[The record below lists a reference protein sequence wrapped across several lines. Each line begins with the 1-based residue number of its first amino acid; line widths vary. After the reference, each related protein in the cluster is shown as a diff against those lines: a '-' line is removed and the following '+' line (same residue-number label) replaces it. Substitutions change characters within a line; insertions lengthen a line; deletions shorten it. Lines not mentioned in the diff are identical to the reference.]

1 MFGWRAGARVALA
14 GLAVALCI
22 APRLAFGQERGAA
35 ALDQLLRGITVTGR
49 VLMVAA
55 HPDDEDTNLL
65 ATLAR
70 GHQVHAAYLSLTRG
84 DGGQNLIGNELG
96 EALGAIRTEELLA
109 ARRVDGAQQ
118 YFTRAFDFGF
128 SKNAAETFEQ
138 WDREQVLGDVVRV
151 IRSYKPHVVV
161 AQFSGTRADGHGHH
175 EASGILAREAFELAA
190 DTLRFPVASHGM
202 PWTPLKFYRGA
213 WSRNR
218 PATLTM
224 EVGMYDA
231 VLGRSPAEIAGE
243 SRSQHRSQGF
253 GVVQRR
259 GAVQTRVTRE
269 LSRVNEL
276 TPATSEVSIFDG
288 IDTSFVR
295 LAQLAGGRAA
305 ALAAI
310 PPRLDSLRRAVD
322 LRAPQAIV
330 PGLARI
336 VGTLEY
342 LRTAVPP
349 CPLVPPGAD
358 ATPVP
363 TPGVAGGAGPMPTAC
378 DAETAELDAAL
389 ERSLQRGRAALAQA
403 SGVLVEATARK
414 ELVAFGDAEQVF
426 VTVYNRGRDTVELRS
441 IAASGFPAQRFPRP
455 VPLAP
460 GRDTVLA
467 APINGLVDLR
477 PWWVGTRQGTAMFR
491 DQRSAADG
499 LARVTMGAAAMSVP
513 AVSVAEEIRRV
524 SEVKVGVMVAGT
536 ETIVDAGPMVYRF
549 ADPVLGEQNRPVG
562 GVPPITIALDRT
574 LEYVRAGV
582 PLDRRMRVTLRSY
595 TTRPRT
601 VRFRTLIPAGVRG
614 EGLPDSVV
622 LAPGA
627 TEELYITL
635 QGQLPAGR
643 HEFGVGAESEG
654 TIFVEGFTAIE
665 YPHIRPQR
673 MYRQSAA
680 YLQAVP
686 VTIPRGLRVAYVRG
700 VSDAV
705 APVLSQL
712 DVPVTTLEP
721 AQLPLLDLEQY
732 STVVIGPRAYE
743 TSAELRAA
751 NPRLFAWVRSGGTL
765 VVQYGQFEMA
775 QPGMMPHPVEF
786 TRPAARVTREDAPVR
801 VLDAQ
806 SKLLRW
812 PNRITETDWTDWVQE
827 RALYMPSTIDERY
840 RTPLAM
846 QDPDEPEQRGAI
858 LDLPMGRGR
867 YVYTSLSLFRQ
878 LPSGVPGGA
887 RLFVNLISSGLPEG
901 APR

>member
-1 MFGWRAGARVALA
+1 MRRFGLRAGARAALA
-14 GLAVALCI
+14 GLALALCV

-49 VLMVAA
+49 VLMIAA

-65 ATLAR
+65 AALAR

-118 YFTRAFDFGF
+118 FFTRAYDFGF

-151 IRSYKPHVVV
+151 IRAYKPQVVV

-175 EASGILAREAFELAA
+175 EASGILALEAFRAA
-190 DTLRFPVASHGM
+190 PDTMRFPVALHGM

-213 WSRNR
+213 WARNR
-218 PATLTM
+218 PATLTL
-224 EVGMYDA
+224 EVGTYDP

-259 GAVQTRVTRE
+259 GAAQTRLTGE
-269 LSRVNEL
+269 LSQESHVLPNSNER
-276 TPATSEVSIFDG
+276 TIFDG
-288 IDTSFVR
+288 IDTTFAR
-295 LAQLAGGRAA
+295 LARLAGGRAA
-305 ALAAI
+305 ALANI
-310 PPRLDSLRRAVD
+310 PARVDSLRRVVD
-322 LRAPQAIV
+322 LREPWRIA
-330 PGLARI
+330 PGLAR
-336 VGTLEY
+336 VVSTLEY
-342 LRTAVPP
+342 LRTAVPQ
-349 CPLVPPGAD
+349 CPLVPAP
-358 ATPVP
+358 ATPANAAAPV
-363 TPGVAGGAGPMPTAC
+363 VC
-378 DAETAELDAAL
+378 DEQLTELDAAL
-389 ERSLQRGRAALAQA
+389 ERSLQRARAALAEA
-403 SGVLVEATARK
+403 SGVLVEATARQ
-414 ELVAFGDAEQVF
+414 ELVAFGDSTQVF
-426 VTVYNRGRDTVELRS
+426 VTVYNRGRDTIELRS
-441 IAASGFPAQRFPRP
+441 IAVSGFPPQRFPRP
-455 VPLAP
+455 VPIAP

-467 APINGLVDLR
+467 APITGLVDLR

-491 DQRSAADG
+491 DQLSAADG
-499 LARVTMGAAAMSVP
+499 LARVFMGPGTASVP
-513 AVSVAEEIRRV
+513 AVSVAEDVRRV
-524 SEVKVGVMVAGT
+524 TDVRVGVMVAGT
-536 ETIVDAGPMVYRF
+536 ETVVDAGPVVYRF
-549 ADPVLGEQNRPVG
+549 ADPVLGEQNRPLG

-574 LEYVRAGV
+574 LEYVRAGA
-582 PLDRRMRVTLRSY
+582 PLDRRMRVTLRSH
-595 TTRPRT
+595 TVRPRV
-601 VRFRTLIPAGVRG
+601 VRFRTLIPPGVRG
-614 EGLPDSVV
+614 EGLPDSLV
-622 LAPGA
+622 LAAGEA
-627 TEELYITL
+627 AELYITL
-635 QGQLPAGR
+635 KGQLAAGR

-654 TIFVEGFTAIE
+654 TIFVEGFTTIE

-686 VTIPRGLRVAYVRG
+686 VTIPRALRVAYVRG
-700 VSDAV
+700 VSDAI

-712 DVPVTTLEP
+712 DIPVTTLE
-721 AQLPLLDLEQY
+721 AGQLPLLDLSQY

-751 NPRLFAWVRSGGTL
+751 NPRLFAWVRGGGTL

-786 TRPAARVTREDAPVR
+786 TRPAARVTREDAAVR

-812 PNRITETDWTDWVQE
+812 PNRITDADWNDWVQE

-887 RLFVNLISSGLPEG
+887 RLFVNLISSALPEG
-901 APR
+901 AAR

>member
-1 MFGWRAGARVALA
+1 VSARRLRAGARAALA
-14 GLAVALCI
+14 RLAFVPLLALAL

-35 ALDQLLRGITVTGR
+35 ALDQLLRGVTVTGR

-118 YFTRAFDFGF
+118 YFARAYDFGF
-128 SKNAAETFEQ
+128 SKNAEETFEQ
-138 WDREQVLGDVVRV
+138 WNREALLGDVVRV
-151 IRSYKPHVVV
+151 IRSFKPHVVV
-161 AQFSGTRADGHGHH
+161 SVWSGTRADGHGHH
-175 EASGILAREAFELAA
+175 EAAGLLAQEGFALAG
-190 DTLRFPVASHGM
+190 DTLRFPVASHGT
-202 PWTPLKFYRGA
+202 PWTPAKLYYGTRT
-213 WSRNR
+213 R
-218 PATLTM
+218 PAPLM
-224 EVGMYDA
+224 LAAGAYDP
-231 VLGRSPAEIAGE
+231 VLGRSPAEIAAE
-243 SRSQHRSQGF
+243 SRSMHRSQGF
-253 GVVQRR
+253 GAVQRR
-259 GAVQTRVTRE
+259 GAVNVGVRRLQTRVN
-269 LSRVNEL
+269 VD
-276 TPATSEVSIFDG
+276 TPADSERTMFDG
-288 IDTSFVR
+288 VDTSFAR
-295 LAQLAGGRAA
+295 LARLAGGRAS
-305 ALAAI
+305 ALAGI
-310 PPRLDSLRRAVD
+310 PARMDSLRRVVD
-322 LRAPQAIV
+322 LREPGRIA
-330 PGLARI
+330 PGLAR
-336 VGTLEY
+336 VVSTLEY
-342 LRTAVPP
+342 LRTAVPQ
-349 CPLVPPGAD
+349 CPLVPPLAP
-358 ATPVP
+358 AAP
-363 TPGVAGGAGPMPTAC
+363 APTAAPC
-378 DAETAELDAAL
+378 DAELIELDAAL
-389 ERSLQRGRAALAQA
+389 DRSLQRARAALAQA
-403 SGVLVEATARK
+403 AGVLVEATARQ
-414 ELVAFGDAEQVF
+414 ELVAFGDAVQMV

-441 IAASGFPAQRFPRP
+441 IAASGFPPQRFPRP
-455 VPLAP
+455 VPIAP

-467 APINGLVDLR
+467 APVTGLVDLR

-491 DQRSAADG
+491 DQESAADG
-499 LARVTMGAAAMSVP
+499 LARVTTGPVAASVP
-513 AVSVAEEIRRV
+513 AVSVAEEVRRV
-524 SEVKVGVMVAGT
+524 TDVRVGVMVAGT
-536 ETIVDAGPMVYRF
+536 ETIVDAGPVVYRF
-549 ADPVLGEQNRPVG
+549 ADPVLGEQNRPLG

-582 PLDRRMRVTLRSY
+582 PLDRRLRVTVRSH
-595 TTRPRT
+595 TERPRV
-601 VRFRTLIPAGVRG
+601 VRFRTLIPPGLRG
-614 EGLPDSVV
+614 EGLPDSLL

-627 TEELYITL
+627 TSELYITL
-635 QGQLPAGR
+635 KGQLPAGR

-654 TIFVEGFTAIE
+654 TIFVEGFATIE

-686 VTIPRGLRVAYVRG
+686 VNIPRGLRVAYVRG
-700 VSDAV
+700 VSDAS

-712 DVPVTTLEP
+712 EIPLTTLE
-721 AQLPLLDLEQY
+721 ADQLPLLDLTQY

-751 NPRLFAWVRSGGTL
+751 NPRLFEWVRGGGTL

-786 TRPAARVTREDAPVR
+786 SRPAARVTREDAPVR

-812 PNRITETDWTDWVQE
+812 PNRITDTDWSDWVQE

-846 QDPDEPEQRGAI
+846 QDPEEPEQRGAI

-887 RLFVNLISSGLPEG
+887 RLFVNLLSAGLPEG
-901 APR
+901 GAR

>member
-1 MFGWRAGARVALA
+1 MRAGARVALV
-14 GLAVALCI
+14 GLALALCV
-22 APRLAFGQERGAA
+22 APRLALGQERGAA

-70 GHQVHAAYLSLTRG
+70 GHQAHAAYLSLTRG

-138 WDREQVLGDVVRV
+138 WDREALLGDVVRV
-151 IRSYKPHVVV
+151 IRSFKPHVVV
-161 AQFSGTRADGHGHH
+161 SVWSGTRADGHGHH
-175 EASGILAREAFELAA
+175 EAAGILAREGFAVAG

-202 PWTPLKFYRGA
+202 PWTPAKLYVGTRTRLAPLMLAAGA
-213 WSRNR
+213 
-218 PATLTM
+218 
-224 EVGMYDA
+224 YDP
-231 VLGRSPAEIAGE
+231 VLGRSPAEIAAE
-243 SRSQHRSQGF
+243 SRSMHRSQGF
-253 GVVQRR
+253 GAVQRR
-259 GAVQTRVTRE
+259 GALMVGVRRVGT
-269 LSRVNEL
+269 RVNEN
-276 TPATSEVSIFDG
+276 TPADSERTMFDG

-295 LAQLAGGRAA
+295 LARLAGGRAT
-305 ALAAI
+305 ALADVPA
-310 PPRLDSLRRAVD
+310 RVDSLRRVVD
-322 LRAPQAIV
+322 LREPGRIA
-330 PGLARI
+330 PGLAR
-336 VGTLEY
+336 VVSTLEY
-342 LRTAVPP
+342 LRTAVPQ
-349 CPLVPPGAD
+349 CPLVPPPA
-358 ATPVP
+358 ALP
-363 TPGVAGGAGPMPTAC
+363 AAPMPAGATVPVAC
-378 DAETAELDAAL
+378 DAELTELDATL
-389 ERSLQRGRAALAQA
+389 DRSLQRARAALAQA
-403 SGVLVEATARK
+403 SGVLVEATARQ

-441 IAASGFPAQRFPRP
+441 IAASGFPPQRFPAP

-467 APINGLVDLR
+467 APITGLVDLR

-499 LARVTMGAAAMSVP
+499 LARVTMGTVALSVP
-513 AVSVAEEIRRV
+513 SVSVAEDIRRV
-524 SEVKVGVMVAGT
+524 SDVKLGVMVAGT
-536 ETIVDAGPMVYRF
+536 ETVVEAGPMVYRF

-582 PLDRRMRVTLRSY
+582 PLDRRLRVTLRSH

-601 VRFRTLIPAGVRG
+601 VRLRTLLPAGVRG

-622 LAPGA
+622 LAPGE
-627 TEELYITL
+627 TQELYITL
-635 QGQLPAGR
+635 KGQLAEGR

-654 TIFVEGFTAIE
+654 VIFVEGFTTIE

-686 VTIPRGLRVAYVRG
+686 VVIPRGLRVAYVRG

-712 DVPVTTLEP
+712 DVPLTTLE
-721 AQLPLLDLEQY
+721 AEQLPLLDLAQY
-732 STVVIGPRAYE
+732 STVVIGPRAYD

-751 NPRLFAWVRSGGTL
+751 NPRLFEWVRSGGTL

-812 PNRITETDWTDWVQE
+812 PNRITDIDWNEWVQE
-827 RALYMPSTIDERY
+827 RALYMPSTIDQNY

-858 LDLPMGRGR
+858 LDLAMGRGR
-867 YVYTSLSLFRQ
+867 YIYTTLSLFRQ
-878 LPSGVPGGA
+878 LPGGVPGGA

-901 APR
+901 ASR

>member
-1 MFGWRAGARVALA
+1 MRVFGPRAGARAALA
-14 GLAVALCI
+14 GLALSLGT
-22 APRLAFGQERGAA
+22 APRLALGQERGAA

-70 GHQVHAAYLSLTRG
+70 GHQLHAAYLSLTRG
-84 DGGQNLIGNELG
+84 DGGQNLIGSELG

-128 SKNAAETFEQ
+128 SKNATETFEQ

-151 IRSYKPHVVV
+151 IRSYKPHVMV
-161 AQFSGTRADGHGHH
+161 AQFGGTRADGHGHH
-175 EASGILAREAFELAA
+175 EASGLLAREAFEVSA
-190 DTLRFPVASHGM
+190 DTLRFPVASHGV

-213 WSRNR
+213 WARNR

-224 EVGMYDA
+224 EVGTYDA

-259 GAVQTRVTRE
+259 GAVQTRVARE

-276 TPATSEVSIFDG
+276 TPATSEVSLFDG
-288 IDTSFVR
+288 IDTSFTR
-295 LAQLAGGRAA
+295 LATLAGGRAS
-305 ALAAI
+305 ALASVPA
-310 PPRLDSLRRAVD
+310 RLDSLRREVD
-322 LRAPQAIV
+322 LREPGRIA
-330 PGLARI
+330 PGLAR
-336 VGTLEY
+336 VVSTLEY
-342 LRTAVPP
+342 LRSVVPQ
-349 CPLVPPGAD
+349 CPLIPLPAAPPSAP
-358 ATPVP
+358 ASAAAPPPV
-363 TPGVAGGAGPMPTAC
+363 AC
-378 DAETAELDAAL
+378 DEEMTELEAAL
-389 ERSLQRGRAALAQA
+389 DRSLQRARAALAEA
-403 SGVLVEATARK
+403 SGVLVEATARQ
-414 ELVAFGDAEQVF
+414 ELVAFGDATQMV
-426 VTVYNRGRDTVELRS
+426 VTIYNRGRDTVELRS
-441 IAASGFPAQRFPRP
+441 IAASGFPAQRFPSP
-455 VPLAP
+455 VPIAP

-467 APINGLVDLR
+467 APVAGIVDLR

-491 DQRSAADG
+491 DQQSAADG
-499 LARVTMGAAAMSVP
+499 LARVTMGPAPSVP
-513 AVSVAEEIRRV
+513 AVSVAEDQRRV
-524 SEVKVGVMVAGT
+524 TDVKVGVMIAGA
-536 ETIVDAGPMVYRF
+536 ETTIDAGPVVYRF
-549 ADPVLGEQNRPVG
+549 ADPVLGEQNRPLG

-582 PLDRRMRVTLRSY
+582 PLDRRLRVTLRSH
-595 TTRPRT
+595 TERPRV
-601 VRFRTLIPAGVRG
+601 VRFRTLIPPGVRG

-622 LAPGA
+622 LAPGV
-627 TEELYITL
+627 TQELYITL
-635 QGQLPAGR
+635 KGQLPEGR

-654 TIFVEGFTAIE
+654 VIFVEGFTTIE

-686 VTIPRGLRVAYVRG
+686 VVIPRGLRVAYVRG
-700 VSDAV
+700 VSDAI
-705 APVLSQL
+705 APVLRQL

-721 AQLPLLDLEQY
+721 SQLPSLELAQY

-743 TSAELRAA
+743 TSTELQAA
-751 NPRLFAWVRSGGTL
+751 NPRLFEWVRGGGTL

-775 QPGMMPHPVEF
+775 QPGMMPHPVAF
-786 TRPAARVTREDAPVR
+786 TRPAARVTREDAVVR

-812 PNRITETDWTDWVQE
+812 PNRITDTDWDDWVQE